1 MSAATATQKSAIQN
15 PQRSPLFASLIG
27 VVAVIVLFQAV
38 WAGIFIRESKKYNA
52 TWVQVHSRGADLAI
66 LLTIVAAIVVF
77 IKIRERRDL
86 LIGSITLAVAL
97 VLESYIGGLV
107 GNSPWVTAIHFPL
120 AMAIMGLCGWLPLR
134 TRH

>member
-1 MSAATATQKSAIQN
+1 MSAATATQTTASQTSK
-15 PQRSPLFASLIG
+15 RSPLFASLIG

-38 WAGIFIRESKKYNA
+38 WAGIFIRESKKYST
-52 TWVQVHSRGADLAI
+52 TWVEVHSRGADLAI
-66 LLTIVAAIVVF
+66 LLTIVAVVVAF
-77 IKIRERRDL
+77 KKLRERRDL
-86 LIGSITLAVAL
+86 LIGSIALAVVL

-107 GNSPWVTAIHFPL
+107 GSSPWVTAIHFPL